1 MASVSNEPAHP
12 LAVGSWAPSG
22 NSNSKSERYL
32 AKRLAAAGADYKG
45 VAITSFL
52 LGAGV
57 VALLWLVAGVL
68 AEHWLVPGGLP
79 RWARWTWLAAAVV
92 ALVFGIVRW
101 VVPLIRYRVNLVYA
115 ARAIEREFPDLHNDL
130 VNAVLVSSDEEGTS
144 PRMVRSL
151 KRRAARQ
158 LSGLPAEESVV
169 DRSLAVKLA
178 YAVAALVALACLYEV
193 LAPKSLL
200 TSSGRLLAPWTAVA
214 PPSRVQIAPLQLSWR
229 VPGDERD
236 LSGDVPE
243 GQAVEVRGATA
254 TMVRGRQLVVAT
266 EIRGL
271 RDHEQPTIAVRELRD
286 DGAVDP
292 AAKPW
297 QMVMERPRSGE
308 AGGRFVAVLPDAARG
323 LDRSLELSLSAGD
336 ARTESLRVMAV
347 EAPSLLVQ
355 EVRYDYPAYTRQA
368 ADVVRWQGDLRGV
381 EGTKV
386 TLVAVGN
393 RPIGSGWIDFGC
405 DGRRDKPLTV
415 NASDPTRATAS
426 FELRLDP
433 AAQQASYRL
442 LFEPREPTGG
452 SRQVITED
460 LQHRIEVLPDMAPE
474 ISLEEPAESPLRVPP
489 DAPVQIRVRAV
500 DPDFGLARVGLEV
513 RLKDGAPGQEIVL
526 LAEEKSGL
534 FQGGSLVVPRQFG
547 GQPGATLEYRGVAV
561 DNRPQRPNET
571 RTPWQALI
579 IDERAPA
586 RQPQQKPRDGDRT
599 DKSSSA
605 EPSDKNQ
612 PPGEP
617 GDAGQRPKNDK
628 QPDGDQRDQNAKQPP
643 RDEQSDGEK
652 QPGDSQQSRDGQA
665 GEPQAGEGQAQD
677 GRGQAAQGGQD
688 RQDGQGKPGDAPS
701 GQDKPGPGMG
711 GQDKASQDKGSP
723 EKGSPDKGGQG
734 QGQAGDASGKAA
746 QQKGAQQKD
755 GPPKGDQQGGKQ
767 SGEER
772 NGDRANPRGQQ
783 PGDGQSAGKE
793 QGGKR
798 PGPQQ
803 GGEQPKQPG
812 GQQQRG
818 QEKQP
823 PRDTVAADGTNDGE
837 AMERILEHRQQQK
850 RDGGQQTQNSGQ
862 PKDGQQ
868 NDSQQQKDG
877 QQKDGPPCTDGKP
890 CGKDGCSTCNGGSK
904 SGGSKPGSGGA
915 GGQSGGGQ
923 PGGQQPGGQ
932 SQPGQ
937 QGEGGQQPGGSQPGG
952 QQPGGQK
959 GQGGQQGGQQPGG
972 QPGDGGQQGSEGAQ
986 SPDEGAQSPDEG
998 GQNPGQGGQKAGEGG
1013 QQGKGGQQGQ
1023 GGQQGTGDQRQTGQP
1038 AAGGQSGAEGQ
1049 SAGQNSEPGGQPGG
1063 KEAAGDN
1070 AAGQQAGTKPGEPAD
1085 GQPGAAGNGKNPA
1098 ADQREQAGAGKEPG
1112 DGDQQPRQAGEG
1124 QPSSGSETGDGAWGG
1139 GEAKPKTDRP
1149 DIAGDRE
1156 EREMEWG
1163 DEDLSHARNAADL
1176 AVEHLRDSVAAGE
1189 NDVLDALG
1197 WTREQAQAF
1206 IDRWRAMRQLADSDD
1221 PRQRG
1226 EFERAVR
1233 SLGLRPGGV
1242 RSSRDVPTDVKGG
1255 QAEGRRSRP
1264 PSEYR
1269 DQVRAYLQGT
1279 SGE

>member
-12 LAVGSWAPSG
+12 LAVGTWAPGG
-22 NSNSKSERYL
+22 NSDSKSERYL

-144 PRMVRSL
+144 PRMIRSL

-158 LSGLPAEESVV
+158 LSGLPAEDSVV

-178 YAVAALVALACLYEV
+178 YAVAALVVLACLYEV
-193 LAPKSLL
+193 VAPKSLL

-236 LSGDVPE
+236 LSGDTPE

-297 QMVMERPRSGE
+297 QREMERPRSGG

-368 ADVVRWQGDLRGV
+368 ADVVRWQGDLRAV

-386 TLVAVGN
+386 TLMAVGN
-393 RPIGSGWIDFGC
+393 RPIGGGWIDFGC

-474 ISLEEPAESPLRVPP
+474 ISLEEPTESPLRVPP

-513 RLKDGAPGQEIVL
+513 RLKDGPPGQEIVL

-534 FQGGSLVVPRQFG
+534 FQGGSLLVPRQFG

-586 RQPQQKPRDGDRT
+586 RQPQQKPRDGDRSDT
-599 DKSSSA
+599 NSGA

-628 QPDGDQRDQNAKQPP
+628 QPEGDQRGRNRKQPP
-643 RDEQSDGEK
+643 GGEQSDGEE
-652 QPGDSQQSRDGQA
+652 QPGNSQQSRDGRA
-665 GEPQAGEGQAQD
+665 GEPQAGKGQAQD

-688 RQDGQGKPGDAPS
+688 RQGRQDGQGKPGDAPS
-701 GQDKPGPGMG
+701 GQDKSGPGMG
-711 GQDKASQDKGSP
+711 GQDKASQDKG
-723 EKGSPDKGGQG
+723 GQG
-734 QGQAGDASGKAA
+734 QGQSGDASGKAA

-767 SGEER
+767 SGEKR

-783 PGDGQSAGKE
+783 PGDDQSAGKE
-793 QGGKR
+793 QGAKR

-803 GGEQPKQPG
+803 GGEQPPRPG
-812 GQQQRG
+812 GQQGRG

-868 NDSQQQKDG
+868 QEGQQNDGQQQKDG
-877 QQKDGPPCTDGKP
+877 QQQDGPSCTDGKP

-923 PGGQQPGGQ
+923 PGGQQPGSQ

-937 QGEGGQQPGGSQPGG
+937 QGEGGQQPGGN
-952 QQPGGQK
+952 QQGGQK
-959 GQGGQQGGQQPGG
+959 GQGGQQGGQQPGD
-972 QPGDGGQQGSEGAQ
+972 QPGDGGQQRSEGAQ
-986 SPDEGAQSPDEG
+986 DQGEGAQD
-998 GQNPGQGGQKAGEGG
+998 QGAQDQGEGG

-1023 GGQQGTGDQRQTGQP
+1023 GGQQQTGQP
-1038 AAGGQSGAEGQ
+1038 TAGGQSGAEGQ
-1049 SAGQNSEPGGQPGG
+1049 PAGQKGEPEGQPGG
-1063 KEAAGDN
+1063 KEAAGNN

-1085 GQPGAAGNGKNPA
+1085 GQPGASGNGKNPA
-1098 ADQREQAGAGKEPG
+1098 AGQQEQAGAGKEPG
-1112 DGDQQPRQAGEG
+1112 AGDQQPRQAGEG

-1139 GEAKPKTDRP
+1139 GEANPQTDRP

-1156 EREMEWG
+1156 QREMEWG

-1176 AVEHLRDSVAAGE
+1176 AVEHLRDSFAAGE
-1189 NDVLDALG
+1189 DDVLDALG

-1206 IDRWRAMRQLADSDD
+1206 IDRWRAMRRLADSDD

>member
-130 VNAVLVSSDEEGTS
+130 VNAVLVSSDEEGTR

-474 ISLEEPAESPLRVPP
+474 IRQSL
-489 DAPVQIRVRAV
+489 
-500 DPDFGLARVGLEV
+500 
-513 RLKDGAPGQEIVL
+513 
-526 LAEEKSGL
+526 
-534 FQGGSLVVPRQFG
+534 
-547 GQPGATLEYRGVAV
+547 
-561 DNRPQRPNET
+561 
-571 RTPWQALI
+571 
-579 IDERAPA
+579 
-586 RQPQQKPRDGDRT
+586 
-599 DKSSSA
+599 
-605 EPSDKNQ
+605 
-612 PPGEP
+612 
-617 GDAGQRPKNDK
+617 
-628 QPDGDQRDQNAKQPP
+628 
-643 RDEQSDGEK
+643 
-652 QPGDSQQSRDGQA
+652 
-665 GEPQAGEGQAQD
+665 
-677 GRGQAAQGGQD
+677 
-688 RQDGQGKPGDAPS
+688 
-701 GQDKPGPGMG
+701 
-711 GQDKASQDKGSP
+711 
-723 EKGSPDKGGQG
+723 
-734 QGQAGDASGKAA
+734 
-746 QQKGAQQKD
+746 
-755 GPPKGDQQGGKQ
+755 
-767 SGEER
+767 
-772 NGDRANPRGQQ
+772 
-783 PGDGQSAGKE
+783 
-793 QGGKR
+793 
-798 PGPQQ
+798 
-803 GGEQPKQPG
+803 
-812 GQQQRG
+812 
-818 QEKQP
+818 
-823 PRDTVAADGTNDGE
+823 
-837 AMERILEHRQQQK
+837 
-850 RDGGQQTQNSGQ
+850 
-862 PKDGQQ
+862 
-868 NDSQQQKDG
+868 
-877 QQKDGPPCTDGKP
+877 P
-890 CGKDGCSTCNGGSK
+890 CGCRPMHRCRSACGPSTPTS
-904 SGGSKPGSGGA
+904 A
-915 GGQSGGGQ
+915 
-923 PGGQQPGGQ
+923 
-932 SQPGQ
+932 
-937 QGEGGQQPGGSQPGG
+937 
-952 QQPGGQK
+952 
-959 GQGGQQGGQQPGG
+959 
-972 QPGDGGQQGSEGAQ
+972 
-986 SPDEGAQSPDEG
+986 SP
-998 GQNPGQGGQKAGEGG
+998 
-1013 QQGKGGQQGQ
+1013 
-1023 GGQQGTGDQRQTGQP
+1023 
-1038 AAGGQSGAEGQ
+1038 
-1049 SAGQNSEPGGQPGG
+1049 
-1063 KEAAGDN
+1063 
-1070 AAGQQAGTKPGEPAD
+1070 
-1085 GQPGAAGNGKNPA
+1085 
-1098 ADQREQAGAGKEPG
+1098 
-1112 DGDQQPRQAGEG
+1112 
-1124 QPSSGSETGDGAWGG
+1124 AWGWKCG
-1139 GEAKPKTDRP
+1139 
-1149 DIAGDRE
+1149 
-1156 EREMEWG
+1156 
-1163 DEDLSHARNAADL
+1163 
-1176 AVEHLRDSVAAGE
+1176 
-1189 NDVLDALG
+1189 
-1197 WTREQAQAF
+1197 
-1206 IDRWRAMRQLADSDD
+1206 
-1221 PRQRG
+1221 
-1226 EFERAVR
+1226 
-1233 SLGLRPGGV
+1233 
-1242 RSSRDVPTDVKGG
+1242 
-1255 QAEGRRSRP
+1255 
-1264 PSEYR
+1264 
-1269 DQVRAYLQGT
+1269 
-1279 SGE
+1279 

>member
-1 MASVSNEPAHP
+1 MATVSNEPAHP
-12 LAVGSWAPSG
+12 LAVGAWAPS
-22 NSNSKSERYL
+22 STSDSKSERYI

-52 LGAGV
+52 LAAGG
-57 VALLWLVAGVL
+57 VALLWLAVGVL

-79 RWARWTWLAAAVV
+79 RWARWAWLATAVV
-92 ALVFGIVRW
+92 ALVVGIIRW

-130 VNAVLVSSDEEGTS
+130 VNAVLVSSDDEGTS

-158 LSGLPAEESVV
+158 LSGLPAEDSVV

-178 YAVAALVALACLYEV
+178 YAVAVLVGLACLYEV
-193 LAPKSLL
+193 FAPKSLL
-200 TSSGRLLAPWTAVA
+200 TSSGRLLAPWTTIA
-214 PPSRVQIAPLQLSWR
+214 PPSRVQIAPLQLAWQM
-229 VPGDERD
+229 PGDDRD
-236 LSGDVPE
+236 ASGEAPQ
-243 GQAVEVRGATA
+243 GQSIEVRGATA
-254 TMVRGRQLVVAT
+254 TIVRGRQLIVTT

-271 RDHEQPTIAVRELRD
+271 RDHEQPTIAVRPLHD

-297 QMVMERPRSGE
+297 QMVMERPRPGD

-323 LDRSLELSLSAGD
+323 LDSSVELSLTAGD
-336 ARTESLRVMAV
+336 ARIESLRVMAV

-386 TLVAVGN
+386 TLMAVGN

-405 DGRRDKPLTV
+405 DGRRDKPLAV
-415 NASDPTRATAS
+415 NVSDPTRATAS
-426 FELRLDP
+426 FDLQLEP
-433 AAQQASYRL
+433 AAQQNSYRL
-442 LFEPREPTGG
+442 LFEPREPAGG
-452 SRQVITED
+452 SRQLIIGD

-474 ISLEEPAESPLRVPP
+474 VSLEEPTESPLRVPP

-513 RLKDGAPGQEIVL
+513 RLKDGLSGQQIVL

-534 FQGGSLVVPRQFG
+534 FQGGSLLVPRQFG

-571 RTPWQALI
+571 RTPWQTLI
-579 IDERAPA
+579 IDERAPT
-586 RQPQQKPRDGDRT
+586 RQPQQKSRDGDR
-599 DKSSSA
+599 
-605 EPSDKNQ
+605 SDKNQ
-612 PPGEP
+612 EPERSDKNRPSGEA
-617 GDAGQRPKNDK
+617 GDAGQKNKDDK
-628 QPDGDQRDQNAKQPP
+628 QPTSDQRDHNGKQSPGG
-643 RDEQSDGEK
+643 EQPEGEK
-652 QPGDSQQSRDGQA
+652 QRGDGQPSRDGQA

-677 GRGQAAQGGQD
+677 GRGQAAQGGQ
-688 RQDGQGKPGDAPS
+688 GKPGASAS
-701 GQDKPGPGMG
+701 GQDKSGPGMG
-711 GQDKASQDKGSP
+711 GQDTGSQ
-723 EKGSPDKGGQG
+723 DKGGQG
-734 QGQAGDASGKAA
+734 QGQPGDARKTTDQGAPQKEGLP
-746 QQKGAQQKD
+746 KGAQQ
-755 GPPKGDQQGGKQ
+755 GSSQ

-772 NGDRANPRGQQ
+772 NGDRADPRGQQ
-783 PGDGQSAGKE
+783 PGDDRSAGKE
-793 QGGKR
+793 QGAKR
-798 PGPQQ
+798 PGPQR
-803 GGEQPKQPG
+803 GGEQSKQPG
-812 GQQQRG
+812 GQQAPG

-850 RDGGQQTQNSGQ
+850 RDGGQQPQNGGQ
-862 PKDGQQ
+862 SKEGQSKDGQQ
-868 NDSQQQKDG
+868 NNAQQKKDG
-877 QQKDGPPCTDGKP
+877 EQKEGPPCTDGTP
-890 CGKDGCSTCNGGSK
+890 CGKEGCGTCNGGSK
-904 SGGSKPGSGGA
+904 SGDGKTGTGGA

-932 SQPGQ
+932 
-937 QGEGGQQPGGSQPGG
+937 E
-952 QQPGGQK
+952 
-959 GQGGQQGGQQPGG
+959 GQGGQKTGQQPGG
-972 QPGDGGQQGSEGAQ
+972 QPGGGGQQ
-986 SPDEGAQSPDEG
+986 P
-998 GQNPGQGGQKAGEGG
+998 GEGG
-1013 QQGKGGQQGQ
+1013 QQGKSGQPEQ
-1023 GGQQGTGDQRQTGQP
+1023 GGQQPGSQP
-1038 AAGGQSGAEGQ
+1038 GAGGQPGEPGGQ
-1049 SAGQNSEPGGQPGG
+1049 KGESGGQPGG
-1063 KEAAGDN
+1063 REAVGGSD
-1070 AAGQQAGTKPGEPAD
+1070 AGQQAGTNPGDPAD

-1098 ADQREQAGAGKEPG
+1098 EGRQAGGGNQPG
-1112 DGDQQPRQAGEG
+1112 DGEQQPRQAGDG
-1124 QPSSGSETGDGAWGG
+1124 QPASGSETGEGAWGG
-1139 GEAKPKTDRP
+1139 GEAKPRTDRP
-1149 DIAGDRE
+1149 DLAGVRE
-1156 EREMEWG
+1156 QRDLEWG

-1176 AVEHLRDSVAAGE
+1176 AVEHLRDSVAAGDD
-1189 NDVLDALG
+1189 DVLDALG

-1206 IDRWRAMRQLADSDD
+1206 IDRWRAMRRLADSND

-1233 SLGLRPGGV
+1233 SLGLRPGGA